1 MKKRGLCSGYHFFHS
16 QITSVL
22 FWSLCWDLWIL
33 SGVWHQC
40 WEKSDGN
47 VIRIQHIFNNPLR
60 FLGLLVLFIWKSV
73 YNRVCMCWCNLIF
86 SEQVNRGLSPCF
98 LSSCWTTTWR
108 PESSGCGMGWLPW
121 LFPSAAHQ
129 SGGFCSLNTGR
140 ECVLIIKRWWNW
152 LHSSCNTV
160 SSQVTLCY

>member
-1 MKKRGLCSGYHFFHS
+1 MTNAQKKNDWKARTQVWKNVTSAQVIIFFPFS
-16 QITSVL
+16 DNKCFVLKFVLGSVDIIR
-22 FWSLCWDLWIL
+22 SLTPVLRK
-33 SGVWHQC
+33 VWC
-40 WEKSDGN
+40 N

-60 FLGLLVLFIWKSV
+60 FLGLLVLFIWKSI
-73 YNRVCMCWCNLIF
+73 YTRVCMCWCNLIF

-129 SGGFCSLNTGR
+129 SGGFCSLSTGR
-140 ECVLIIKRWWNW
+140 ECVLFFR
-152 LHSSCNTV
+152 
-160 SSQVTLCY
+160 